1 MPIATTGQGAQ
12 KRLLHEMRRDAEFPL
27 IVRKAIPSRG
37 HLAML
42 KTILNPGHL
51 AVHKDIH
58 SRGMAVPKI
67 ILKRG
72 HLAVPGH
79 HGIRGPSGKL
89 CRSKTKSA

>member
-1 MPIATTGQGAQ
+1 
-12 KRLLHEMRRDAEFPL
+12 MRRDAEFPL

-58 SRGMAVPKI
+58 SRGLAVPKI

-79 HGIRGPSGKL
+79 HGIRGPSGEVF
-89 CRSKTKSA
+89 RSRI